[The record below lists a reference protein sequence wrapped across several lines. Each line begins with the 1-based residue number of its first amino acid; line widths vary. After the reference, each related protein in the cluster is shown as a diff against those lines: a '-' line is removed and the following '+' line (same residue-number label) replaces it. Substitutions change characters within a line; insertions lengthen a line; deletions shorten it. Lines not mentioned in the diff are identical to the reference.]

1 MQIMLKFILLTI
13 LLFSNYSL
21 AQTALIFSSSSGGK
35 FTASELVLTE
45 AYARLNI
52 PISIVFT
59 PAERSLRLANRGI
72 VDGEVFRVMGIDD
85 IYTNLIRL
93 PVPINT
99 IEIVAFVKNKNIKIT
114 NWDDLRPYR
123 VGIRRGVKLLE
134 KATSGMIVFPLSKVS
149 QLFSML
155 EKNRLDVI
163 IVSKVIANN
172 SFESSPPDD
181 IYMLNP
187 PLAKVELY
195 HYIHKKHIK
204 LVPAISQVLKDMEQ
218 EGFINNQSK

>member
-1 MQIMLKFILLTI
+1 MLKFILLTV
-13 LLFSNYSL
+13 LLFSNSSL

-59 PAERSLRLANRGI
+59 PAERSLRLANKGI
-72 VDGEVFRVMGIDD
+72 VDGEVFRKKGIDD

-99 IEIVAFVKNKNIKIT
+99 IEISAFVTNRNITVKS
-114 NWDDLRPYR
+114 WQELRPYR
-123 VGIRRGVKLLE
+123 VGFRRGVKAIE
-134 KATSGMIVFPLSKVS
+134 QATEGMVVAPVS
-149 QLFSML
+149 RIEQLFDML
-155 EKNRLDVI
+155 EKGRLDVVV
-163 IVSKVIANN
+163 VSKQFALKELNERPRHKVK
-172 SFESSPPDD
+172 
-181 IYMLNP
+181 MLTP
-187 PLAKVELY
+187 PLASERLY

-204 LVPAISQVLKDMEQ
+204 LVPTISKVLKDMEQ
-218 EGFINNQSK
+218 EGYIDNVSK